1 MKFRD
6 RLIHYRV
13 MTAYGLICLLCVCS
27 FLLLPR
33 GCGHDLAV
41 RIDAYS
47 PYAFWI
53 SLHSPMDDQVISKN
67 IYENLRYESIDE
79 IQAVCALSTVRC
91 NDGSLF
97 VEVGSAVGAVSLYAA
112 SRGMHVIAFDPLA
125 PNVRRLKQSQCLNS
139 CPISHSMRCAN
150 FAPERFT
157 VLLNLVG
164 AQSNPMGRTVES
176 EPRNLAAT
184 MRGGGEVRASNVSVV
199 TLDDVLGP
207 RSVELLLLTCQGA
220 EVDAMFGAV
229 LHLSSRR
236 IRHIV
241 WRRHYTADV
250 SVDVEKAKVMVNLL
264 WAGGF
269 RFFYYL
275 EDSRRAGSLPR
286 LMSSELEVLEYVV
299 RARATGDHPNVL
311 ASLGDE

>member
-1 MKFRD
+1 M
-6 RLIHYRV
+6 IHYRV
-13 MTAYGLICLLCVCS
+13 VAAYTLVCVLCAS
-27 FLLLPR
+27 AFLLLPN

-41 RIDAYS
+41 RIDSYL

-79 IQAVCALSTVRC
+79 VQAVCSLPTVRC
-91 NDGSLF
+91 SDGSLF

-112 SRGMHVIAFDPLA
+112 SRGMRVIALDPLA

-139 CPISHSMRCAN
+139 CLVSHSVRCAN
-150 FAPERFT
+150 FAPDRFT

-164 AQSNPMGRTVES
+164 AQSDPMGRAVQS

-207 RSVELLLLTCQGA
+207 QSVELLLLTCQGA
-220 EVDAMFGAV
+220 ELDALFGAV
-229 LHLSSRR
+229 LHLASRH

-241 WRRHYTADV
+241 WRRHYTANAP
-250 SVDVEKAKVMVNLL
+250 VDVAKAKAMVNLL
-264 WAGGF
+264 WASGF
-269 RFFYYL
+269 RVFYDL
-275 EDSRRAGSLPR
+275 EDSRRLGVLPR
-286 LMSSELEVLEYVV
+286 LMTSELEVLEYVI
-299 RARATGDHPNVL
+299 RARAMGEHPNVL